1 MCINIKQIQLES
13 KIELLESLVQ
23 ESITTVLLAEAQ
35 SNKILEE
42 YNKLKQV
49 YDCFDLYIRKIVSSE
64 AIYENELNTKNKLE
78 TNLKLYKH
86 TLVVLLGK

>member
-1 MCINIKQIQLES
+1 MCINSQQIQLEA

-49 YDCFDLYIRKIVSSE
+49 YDCFDLYIRKIVSSK
-64 AIYENELNTKNKLE
+64 AILENELNTKNKLE